1 MTYLLY
7 FLIVVVLALIYT
19 YTRTDQAVLLYAG
32 IGGLVATIIV
42 QAVEISRGE
51 RVARARIKATKSD
64 AKGFRKRGWL

>member
-7 FLIVVVLALIYT
+7 ILIVAVLALIYT
-19 YTRTDQAVLLYAG
+19 YTRTDQAELLYAG

-51 RVARARIKATKSD
+51 RLARARIKATKSD
-64 AKGFRKRGWL
+64 AKDFRKRGWL